1 MVFTFIGCSFKS
13 GGELGLD
20 LLITA
25 LISGV
30 AIFLL
35 WFLIKAKSAEN
46 NLSKWVVAE
55 AITLVVYAG
64 FMVCTFLYGGF
75 MHFFLVSENKEGVK
89 EAARADIEKIDNMF
103 TQYEEF
109 ERNAVATTR
118 QGLINVTQ
126 RNQYKTDSLNMFL
139 SSKQIN
145 ATTVDAYTDNEMSL
159 VLGSNYERLK
169 EHYNNLKRTVE
180 TNVDSWSILIIPSYA
195 NKLEEFAKESQNR
208 LTTLSA
214 MTSLPIIELKPS
226 IRRYA
231 IVEANQHGEFKIE
244 GDVESLRFRQ
254 SMTET
259 TGFSVIAAIV
269 ALLIHSLV
277 LFNYIMAYRTL
288 TISVGKDAE
297 EDGGRILY

>member
-169 EHYNNLKRTVE
+169 EHYNNLKRNVE

>member
-20 LLITA
+20 LLFTA

-89 EAARADIEKIDNMF
+89 EAARADSEKIDNMF